1 MVRRMKTAKELFEE
15 LGYKKYKEDGE
26 GEFITYK
33 KDEGFGFFTL
43 ICFNTP
49 QKQILVSCSNLVIR
63 EEYHKARPI
72 SAELLKAIN
81 EQVDE
86 LGWKKEIQ
94 KYQESPKAKPMK
106 LVIKYPIPGIYECP
120 VCGKEFQ
127 YYIHDFGANY
137 CSNCGQCLNWS
148 DIYDG

>member
-1 MVRRMKTAKELFEE
+1 MFKK
-15 LGYKKYKEDGE
+15 LGYKKYEE
-26 GEFITYK
+26 GELVVYK
-33 KDEGFGFFTL
+33 KEEGFGFFTQ
-43 ICFNTP
+43 INFDSN
-49 QKQILVSCSNLVIR
+49 QKQVFVSCSNLVIR

-72 SAELLKAIN
+72 DVDLLKAIN
-81 EQVDE
+81 EKVNE
-86 LGWKKEIQ
+86 LGWIKEIQ

-120 VCGKEFQ
+120 ICGKEFQ